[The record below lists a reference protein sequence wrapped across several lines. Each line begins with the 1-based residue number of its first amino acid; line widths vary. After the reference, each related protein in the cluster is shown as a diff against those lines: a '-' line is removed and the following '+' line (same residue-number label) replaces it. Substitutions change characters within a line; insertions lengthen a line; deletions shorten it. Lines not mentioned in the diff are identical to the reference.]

1 MNFARA
7 QEHGTSARRLLIRH
21 LLGERRVATQRA
33 LRALL
38 GRSGY
43 HVTQGTLSRDLAAL
57 GARRAPLPGGGMAYE
72 LPAGATAPVAA
83 EELRTVGAL
92 VTRLRDNG
100 SLVVLNARAGAAS
113 AVALALDQARLPEV
127 LGSIAGDDT
136 VFVAPTHG
144 TGAGR
149 LRQRLE
155 EFFLNKEKRQ

>member
-1 MNFARA
+1 VNSVREE
-7 QEHGTSARRLLIRH
+7 EHGTQARRAVIRGLLA
-21 LLGERRVATQRA
+21 ERRVATQGA
-33 LRALL
+33 LRSLL
-38 GRSGY
+38 GRAGY

-72 LPAGATAPVAA
+72 LPTTGAAPWAAG
-83 EELRTVGAL
+83 TVGAL
-92 VTRLRDNG
+92 VTGVRDNG
-100 SLVVLNARAGAAS
+100 SLVVVNARPGAAS

-144 TGAGR
+144 TTAAR

-155 EFFLNKEKRQ
+155 EFFFKKEKRE

>member
-1 MNFARA
+1 MNVARDE
-7 QEHGTSARRLLIRH
+7 EHGTRARRALIRR
-21 LLGERRVATQRA
+21 LLGERRVATQGA

-43 HVTQGTLSRDLAAL
+43 HVTQGTLSRDLTAL

-72 LPAGATAPVAA
+72 LPEGASAPTGA
-83 EELRTVGAL
+83 EEMRTVGAL

-100 SLVVLNARAGAAS
+100 SLVVLHARAGAAS

-136 VFVAPTHG
+136 VFVAPSQG
-144 TGAGR
+144 TGAAR

-155 EFFLNKEKRQ
+155 EFFFKREKRE

>member
-1 MNFARA
+1 MNVARQ
-7 QEHGTSARRLLIRH
+7 QEHGTRGRRLLIRQ
-21 LLGERRVATQRA
+21 LLAERRVATQGA

-38 GRSGY
+38 GRAGH
-43 HVTQGTLSRDLAAL
+43 HVTQGTLSRDLAAI

-72 LPAGATAPVAA
+72 LPTGPSTPAPAD
-83 EELRTVGAL
+83 ELRAAFAL

-113 AVALALDQARLPEV
+113 AVALALDQARLPEM

-136 VFVAPTHG
+136 VFVAPAQG
-144 TGAGR
+144 TSAAR

-155 EFFLNKEKRQ
+155 EFFFKREKRE

>member
-1 MNFARA
+1 MSVARDE
-7 QEHGTSARRLLIRH
+7 EHGTRARRMLIRQ
-21 LLGERRVATQRA
+21 LLGERRVATQAA

-38 GRSGY
+38 GRTGH

-72 LPAGATAPVAA
+72 LGASQQSGA

-100 SLVVLNARAGAAS
+100 SLVVLNAHAGAAS
-113 AVALALDQARLPEV
+113 AVALALDQARLPEM

-136 VFVAPTHG
+136 VFVAPAQG
-144 TGAGR
+144 TSAAR

-155 EFFLNKEKRQ
+155 EFFFKREKRE

>member
-1 MNFARA
+1 MNGLRDE
-7 QEHGTSARRLLIRH
+7 EHGTRARRARIRQLLS
-21 LLGERRVATQRA
+21 ERQVATQAA

-38 GRSGY
+38 SRSGY

-72 LPAGATAPVAA
+72 LPVGPSAPQAA
-83 EELRTVGAL
+83 EELRTVGTL
-92 VTRLRDNG
+92 VTLLRDNA

-136 VFVAPTHG
+136 VFVAPAHG
-144 TGAGR
+144 TSAAR

-155 EFFLNKEKRQ
+155 EFFFKREKRE

>member
-1 MNFARA
+1 MNVARDE
-7 QEHGTSARRLLIRH
+7 EHGTRARRTLIRR
-21 LLGERRVATQRA
+21 LLGERRVATQGA

-38 GRSGY
+38 GRSGH

-72 LPAGATAPVAA
+72 LPAGTSAPETA

-100 SLVVLNARAGAAS
+100 SLVVVNARAGAAS

-136 VFVAPTHG
+136 VFVAPAQG
-144 TGAGR
+144 TGAAR
-149 LRQRLE
+149 LRQKLE
-155 EFFLNKEKRQ
+155 EFFFKREKRE